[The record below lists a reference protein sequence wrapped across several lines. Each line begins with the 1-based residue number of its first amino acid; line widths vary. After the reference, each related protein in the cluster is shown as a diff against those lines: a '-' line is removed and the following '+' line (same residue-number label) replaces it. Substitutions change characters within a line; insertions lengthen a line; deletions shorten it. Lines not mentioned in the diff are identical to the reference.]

1 MATKHTQS
9 DSTWDYYQLTKYG
22 ANKEFI
28 ESLHPTQAKE
38 LVKNILYAIERSK
51 SDRDDGHSS

>member
-9 DSTWDYYQLTKYG
+9 DSAWDYYQLTKFG

-28 ESLHPTQAKE
+28 DSLHPTQARE

-51 SDRDDGHSS
+51 SAQEDGF